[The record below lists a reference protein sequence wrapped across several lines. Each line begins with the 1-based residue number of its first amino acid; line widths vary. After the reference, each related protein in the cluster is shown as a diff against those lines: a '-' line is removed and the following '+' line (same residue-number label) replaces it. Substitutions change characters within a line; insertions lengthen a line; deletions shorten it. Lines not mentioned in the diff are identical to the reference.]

1 MLPSGPLFKADV
13 MRLNLNELEDQGRS
27 FHETVV
33 LDGFAKELPDL
44 VSAPAPELAGRITP
58 GSKPTRL
65 WEGALLRG
73 TMTVDVTLRC
83 SRCVEHF
90 SSQLSAEFELTL
102 VAELPEEQEPEHQL
116 TDDESYFVALEDGF
130 LDLSAVAAEQVD
142 LALPLKPVCQ
152 PDCKGL
158 CPTCGTNRNL
168 LECDCR
174 EEAVDPRLDALRAIR
189 DQMDDRRK

>member
-1 MLPSGPLFKADV
+1 
-13 MRLNLNELEDQGRS
+13 MRLNLNELEDYGRP
-27 FHETVV
+27 FHETVL
-33 LDGFAKELPDL
+33 LDDFSKEFPDL
-44 VSAPAPELAGRITP
+44 VSPPSPELAGQIMP

-65 WEGALLRG
+65 WDGALLSG
-73 TMTVDVTLRC
+73 TMAVDVTLRC

-90 SSQLSAEFELTL
+90 TSHLTAEFELTL
-102 VAELPEEQEPEHQL
+102 VAELPEEYESEHQL
-116 TDDESYFVALEDGF
+116 TEDESYFVALEDGF
-130 LDLSAVAAEQVD
+130 LNLSAVAAEQLD
-142 LALPLKPVCQ
+142 LALPQKPICQ
-152 PDCKGL
+152 PECKGL